1 MQSNVHRSEHGVNP
15 SAGIYPVHTLG
26 VVSAEI
32 FNKKTF
38 SIEKVSNKLGLI

>member
-1 MQSNVHRSEHGVNP
+1 MKHGVNP
-15 SAGIYPVHTLG
+15 SAGIYPAHTLG